1 MIKSPNFLKSNLS
14 LDRLIMIFLQN
25 KYTLPLFSKDSLF
38 ILLMLL
44 LEALMTAD
52 AGMRLQRG
60 RKWVT
65 VQQGTDH
72 VGTDWLYI

>member
-1 MIKSPNFLKSNLS
+1 
-14 LDRLIMIFLQN
+14 
-25 KYTLPLFSKDSLF
+25 
-38 ILLMLL
+38 
-44 LEALMTAD
+44 MTAD

-72 VGTDWLYI
+72 MGTDWLCI